1 MKELI
6 FSIEEIFDKQTQR
19 GCLFQYESEFYHIP
33 AYQRSYKWGA
43 DKNGAVTILLNDLWM
58 AYQKATVSDR
68 KEYYLQ
74 YITVKPVT
82 IEAIQCLEVIDGQQ
96 RLTTLSLLLST
107 ISYLLDNENLADKKL
122 DYAIRENFFED
133 YVYKKES
140 LAELLSKNWQEHIT
154 EKEDFNKQDI
164 YYLFHSVQKC
174 HSFLSQKEVRIELES
189 FTDYILRYVKLIV
202 NSVETHI
209 SSESVFSNLNSN
221 KVPLTETE
229 LIKGLF
235 ITKVGRSKNDN
246 HQKHFQEIVEIR
258 SNIGRQW
265 DEISSWANQPEVRN
279 IYFSKSK
286 DAMRELLVLTAM
298 VLSGENVKVD
308 QNEDKGEYPLFN
320 LFLNHEGY
328 QRAFSKLVEIKNILE
343 SWFLDNVKYNY
354 IGFLRLYKGTDLN
367 TRTFLVQLL
376 RKENKPDLL
385 EYLKE
390 KKKALF
396 EDINLEEVN
405 YSESPNEIH
414 QILLA
419 LNVFIEGQENL
430 RFDFYQYKL
439 KDWTL
444 EHIFP
449 QTPEGKNQV
458 LNDENKEAIR
468 NMLGESMTDEIDTI
482 LSKPERTSEEKE
494 VYYKALKEHK
504 ALNSLG
510 NMCLLT
516 GGDNASNG
524 NKFFSDK
531 RDNIL
536 RLIRKGSFVPRHT
549 FDVFSKMFE
558 GADIDQMKAWSVSD
572 ITAHEQHIINS
583 ISEIK

>member
-33 AYQRSYKWGA
+33 AYQRGYKWGA
-43 DKNGAVTILLNDLWM
+43 DTNGAVTILLNDLWM
-58 AYQKATVSDR
+58 AYQKATSTDR

-82 IEAIQCLEVIDGQQ
+82 IEERQCLEVIDGQQ

-107 ISYLLDNENLADKKL
+107 IFYLLDNVNLADKKL

-133 YVYKKES
+133 YVYKKDS
-140 LAELLSKNWQEHIT
+140 LAELLSKNWHEHIT
-154 EKEDFNKQDI
+154 ENEDFNKQDI

-174 HSFLSQKEVRIELES
+174 HSFLSQQEVKSELES
-189 FTDYILRYVKLIV
+189 FADYILRNVKLIV

-229 LIKGLF
+229 LIKGLY
-235 ITKVGRSKNDN
+235 ITKVGRSKTDN

-265 DEISSWANQPEVRN
+265 DEMSSWANQPEIRN
-279 IYFSKSK
+279 IYFSQSK
-286 DAMRELLVLTAM
+286 DGMRELLVLTAM
-298 VLSGENVKVD
+298 VLSGEKIKVD
-308 QNEDKGEYPLFN
+308 QNEEKGEYPLFN

-328 QRAFSKLVEIKNILE
+328 LKAFSKLVEIKNILE
-343 SWFLDNVKYNY
+343 SWFLDNVTYNY

-367 TRTFLVQLL
+367 TRTFIVQLL
-376 RKENKPDLL
+376 EKENKPDLL
-385 EYLKE
+385 QYLKE
-390 KKKALF
+390 KKTALF
-396 EDINLEEVN
+396 EEINLEEVN

-439 KDWTL
+439 NDWTL

-458 LNDENKEAIR
+458 LNVENKLAIR
-468 NMLGESMTDEIDTI
+468 NMLGESLTDEIETV
-482 LSKPERTSEEKE
+482 LTKPERSSEEKE

-524 NKFFSDK
+524 NKFFNDK
-531 RDNIL
+531 RENIL

-549 FDVFSKMFE
+549 FDLFSKMFK
-558 GADIDQMKAWSVSD
+558 GADIDQMKAWSVAD
-572 ITAHEQHIINS
+572 IAAHEQHIINS
-583 ISEIK
+583 IHEIK